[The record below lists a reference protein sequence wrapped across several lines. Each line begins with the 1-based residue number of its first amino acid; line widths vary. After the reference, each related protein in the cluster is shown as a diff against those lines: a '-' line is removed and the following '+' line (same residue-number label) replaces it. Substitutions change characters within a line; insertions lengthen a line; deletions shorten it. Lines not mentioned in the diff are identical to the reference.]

1 MRFFPGWPEFEAPGS
16 YWLSLCLLFLL
27 AFSAEFCSLMSRIK
41 KQEMGLKSLLYDAG
55 VHALRVFMAY
65 LVIISIITTD
75 FSFFLAAVF
84 GHGAGHL
91 ASELYQCHMD
101 QEMNTRL
108 PGTLSDG
115 LVTKLSEVCI
125 STSAAPTY
133 LPAHYFK
140 NNDSQGRER
149 EFNLVDGGVDAN
161 NPTTTPF

>member
-1 MRFFPGWPEFEAPGS
+1 MNSHPESQCLSLNYWLSYAMRFFPGWPEFEAPGS

-27 AFSAEFCSLMSRIK
+27 AFSAEFCSLMSSIK

-75 FSFFLAAVF
+75 FSFFLAAIF

-91 ASELYQCHMD
+91 ASQLYQWHMD
-101 QEMNTRL
+101 QEMMMNTHL

-115 LVTKLSEVCI
+115 LVTKVCI
-125 STSAAPTY
+125 SSD
-133 LPAHYFK
+133 H
-140 NNDSQGRER
+140 
-149 EFNLVDGGVDAN
+149 
-161 NPTTTPF
+161 